1 MLPKNKR
8 ICPCCGKKLEFIPP
22 TKELLPKRTLSTV
35 GGREFYLI
43 SKKRILSYTTSP
55 KSNFTYPAGL
65 DKYSPAAIKEDY
77 CFINKRSTRNDFPGI
92 ATAYNTRKKLAKD
105 NLWLFSWEMV
115 FHCGNCGQKLA
126 LDYNP
131 FVILNDWLWL
141 PLICLIFLI
150 FFCLTGIAA
159 VWAANSAATFA
170 VFCAV
175 SGLCPLF
182 VIVAFLRLAYAK
194 LFLSNFVPTNEVDN
208 LVYPPTDIKLS
219 VALRSPYLRE
229 GNVLT
234 TKLADGE
241 VHIYLVRKSDN
252 YEFSICCEDNEREQ
266 LKQRL
271 SECAELELTFEGK
284 HVGTAKITEVI
295 R

>member
-8 ICPCCGKKLEFIPP
+8 ICPCCGKRLELVPP
-22 TKELLPKRTLSTV
+22 STELLPKRTLSTI

-55 KSNFTYPAGL
+55 KSNFTYPAGF
-65 DKYSPAAIKEDY
+65 DNYSPATVKEDY
-77 CFINKRSTRNDFPGI
+77 CFISRSSTRNDFAGI
-92 ATAYNTRKKLAKD
+92 ATAYNTRKKLSKD
-105 NLWLFSWEMV
+105 KLWLFSWEMV

-126 LDYNP
+126 LNYNP
-131 FVILNDWLWL
+131 FAILNDGLWL
-141 PLICLIFLI
+141 SLICLIFLI

-159 VWAANSAATFA
+159 AWASNSSATFA

-175 SGLCPLF
+175 SGICPLF
-182 VIVAFLRLAYAK
+182 IILSFFGLAYTK
-194 LFLSNFVPTNEVDN
+194 LFLSNFVPTSEVDN
-208 LVYPPTDIKLS
+208 LIYPLTDIKLS
-219 VALRSPYLRE
+219 AALRSPYLRE

-234 TKLADGE
+234 AKLADGE
-241 VHIYLVRKSDN
+241 VHIYLVRKNEN
-252 YEFSICCEDNEREQ
+252 YEFSICCEDGEREQ

-284 HVGTAKITEVI
+284 RVGTANITEVI

>member
-8 ICPCCGKKLEFIPP
+8 ICPCCGKKLELVPP

-35 GGREFYLI
+35 VGREFYLI
-43 SKKRILSYTTSP
+43 SKKRILSYTVSP
-55 KSNFTYPAGL
+55 KSNFTYPAGF
-65 DKYSPAAIKEDY
+65 DNYTPASVKEDY

-126 LDYNP
+126 LNYNP
-131 FVILNDWLWL
+131 FSILNDWLWL
-141 PLICLIFLI
+141 SFICLILLI
-150 FFCLTGIAA
+150 FLCLTEYAA

-175 SGLCPLF
+175 SGLYPLF

-208 LVYPPTDIKLS
+208 LVYPPTDIKLA
-219 VALRSPYLRE
+219 VIRSPYLRE

-234 TKLADGE
+234 AKFADEE
-241 VHIYLVRKSDN
+241 VHIYFVHKNDIC
-252 YEFSICCEDNEREQ
+252 EFSICCDDSEREQ

-271 SECAELELTFEGK
+271 SERAEIELTFEGK
-284 HVGTAKITEVI
+284 RVGTAKITEVI
-295 R
+295 L